1 MTEPT
6 PQEQTPKP
14 PIKVKMKVGN
24 LEFEVEGQPE
34 QLEEAMKRIL
44 STVTEYSNQPVVVTE
59 TGRPS
64 ARIETCKGVIQRLW
78 SEGWF
83 ASPRSLDEV
92 YNQMAQIGYH
102 YDRTAVA
109 HSLIDLVKEGIL
121 GRDGRPRRYRYAQ
134 KRPPTPY
141 RATS

>member
-1 MTEPT
+1 MTES
-6 PQEQTPKP
+6 QEQPPKP

-24 LEFEVEGQPE
+24 LEFEVEAQPE

-44 STVTEYSNQPVVVTE
+44 STVTEYSKQPVIVAE
-59 TGRPS
+59 TGGPS
-64 ARIETCKGVIQRLW
+64 TRADTCKGVIQRLW

-83 ASPRSLDEV
+83 ANPRSLDDV
-92 YNQMAQIGYH
+92 YNRMAQMGYH

-109 HSLIDLVKEGIL
+109 HSLVDLVKEGIL

-134 KRPPTPY
+134 KRPPHV
-141 RATS
+141 S

>member
-1 MTEPT
+1 MTDS
-6 PQEQTPKP
+6 QEQPPQP

-24 LEFEVEGQPE
+24 LEFEVEAQPE

-44 STVTEYSNQPVVVTE
+44 STVTEYSKQPVIMAE
-59 TGRPS
+59 TRGPS
-64 ARIETCKGVIQRLW
+64 TRADTCKGVIQRLW

-83 ASPRSLDEV
+83 ANPRSLDDV
-92 YNQMAQIGYH
+92 YNRMAQMGYH

-109 HSLIDLVKEGIL
+109 HSLVDLVKEGIL

-134 KRPPTPY
+134 KRPPHV
-141 RATS
+141 S

>member
-1 MTEPT
+1 MTET
-6 PQEQTPKP
+6 PAEQPKP

-44 STVTEYSNQPVVVTE
+44 STVTEISKQPVLITE
-59 TGRPS
+59 TGRSS
-64 ARIETCKGVIQRLW
+64 ARAETCKGVIQRLW
-78 SEGWF
+78 SEGYF
-83 ASPRSLDEV
+83 ANPRSLDEV
-92 YNQMAQIGYH
+92 YNQMAQMGYH

-134 KRPPTPY
+134 KRPPTQY
-141 RATS
+141 MGTS